1 MGIFSK
7 KEIVVG
13 FDLSDISMKIMQL
26 EKAAKSYKV
35 VGYTD
40 QDMAKGIMVND
51 VIVNEKEMVKQ
62 INRAFEKPQFGK
74 ITSRN
79 VVASIPESK
88 AFVRVMQIPKMTE
101 EQAANAVPFEA
112 EQYIP
117 MPLDQVYLDWQII
130 GERNGKLDVL
140 VSACPKDYV
149 DNLLRVM
156 KMAGLQP
163 VAFEVESA
171 ACARALISADKKDKA
186 ILIMD
191 MDTYRTSLIN
201 VEDGF
206 LKFTSSVPIAGEAFT
221 ESIAAARGISMEDA
235 EAIKRQV
242 GLDDSREYQDIKAAL
257 AGVIDRL
264 IVEVL
269 GNIRFHDE
277 HSAKP
282 ISQIILC
289 GGSAKLLHLNSYL
302 YQKLSEYSQ
311 IDILL
316 GNPWSNVFDS
326 TQPNQTS
333 LNREDSLAYTTAIGL
348 ALRAVEL

>member
-1 MGIFSK
+1 MGLFSK
-7 KEIVVG
+7 KQIVVG

-26 EKAAKSYKV
+26 EKASTGYKI

-40 QDMAKGIMVND
+40 QDLAKGIMVND
-51 VIVNEKEMVKQ
+51 VIMNEKEMVKQ
-62 INRAFEKPQFGK
+62 INRAFNAPQFGK
-74 ITSRN
+74 VTSRN

-130 GERNGKLDVL
+130 GEKEGKMDVL

-149 DNLLRVM
+149 DNLLRIM
-156 KMAGLQP
+156 KLAGLQP

-171 ACARALISADKKDKA
+171 ACARALVSPDKKDKA

-201 VEDGF
+201 VEDGY
-206 LKFTSSVPIAGEAFT
+206 LKFTSSVPIAGEAFSQ
-221 ESIAAARGISMEDA
+221 SIASARNISLEDA
-235 EAIKRQV
+235 EIIKRTV
-242 GLDDSREYQDIKAAL
+242 GLDDSRAYQDVKAAL
-257 AGVIDRL
+257 AEVIDRL
-264 IVEVL
+264 ILEVL
-269 GNIRFHDE
+269 SNIRFHDE
-277 HSAKP
+277 HSPKP
-282 ISQIILC
+282 IGQIILC

-302 YQKLSEYSQ
+302 YQKLSQYSQ

-316 GNPWSNVFDS
+316 GNPWANVFDAS
-326 TQPNQTS
+326 RPNQTS
-333 LNREDSLAYTTAIGL
+333 LTREDSLAYTTVIGL